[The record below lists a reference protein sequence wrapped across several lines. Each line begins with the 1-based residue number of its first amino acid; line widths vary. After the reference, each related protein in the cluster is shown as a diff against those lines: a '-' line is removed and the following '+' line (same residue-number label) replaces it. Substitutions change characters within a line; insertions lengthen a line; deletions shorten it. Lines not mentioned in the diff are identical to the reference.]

1 MTTQERADFWQ
12 QQITAWLDS
21 GLSGHAFCK
30 SQALIYHQF
39 AYWRKKLEQPAA
51 PDSLPG
57 FARVTMPA
65 PVATEVGLM
74 LTLPNGIVSALESA
88 SVFSEISSSHL
99 KSITSSLDFHH
110 DHSRTC

>member
-30 SQALIYHQF
+30 SQALVYHQF

-51 PDSLPG
+51 SDSLPG
-57 FARVTMPA
+57 VDVELPTGRH
-65 PVATEVGLM
+65 VGF
-74 LTLPNGIVSALESA
+74 NV
-88 SVFSEISSSHL
+88 
-99 KSITSSLDFHH
+99 
-110 DHSRTC
+110 

>member
-30 SQALIYHQF
+30 SQALVYHQF

-51 PDSLPG
+51 PDLFPALPESPCLLLS
-57 FARVTMPA
+57 RPK
-65 PVATEVGLM
+65 
-74 LTLPNGIVSALESA
+74 SA
-88 SVFSEISSSHL
+88 
-99 KSITSSLDFHH
+99 
-110 DHSRTC
+110 

>member
-12 QQITAWLDS
+12 QQITAWLDT
-21 GLSGHAFCK
+21 GLSGHVFCK
-30 SQALIYHQF
+30 SQALVYHQF

-74 LTLPNGIVSALESA
+74 LTLPNGITLSGL
-88 SVFSEISSSHL
+88 HL
-99 KSITSSLDFHH
+99 GNIDLLGAIM
-110 DHSRTC
+110 RQL

>member
-30 SQALIYHQF
+30 QQALVYHQF

-51 PDSLPG
+51 SDSFPG
-57 FARVTMPA
+57 FARVAMPA
-65 PVATEVGLM
+65 PVATEVDSLT
-74 LTLPNGIVSALESA
+74 LTLPNGITLSGLHLGNIDLLGALMRQ
-88 SVFSEISSSHL
+88 L
-99 KSITSSLDFHH
+99 
-110 DHSRTC
+110 